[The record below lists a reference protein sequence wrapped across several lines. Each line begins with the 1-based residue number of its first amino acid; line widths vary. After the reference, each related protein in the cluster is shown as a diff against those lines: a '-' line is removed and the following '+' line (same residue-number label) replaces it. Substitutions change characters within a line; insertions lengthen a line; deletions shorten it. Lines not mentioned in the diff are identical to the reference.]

1 MKKKKNYNV
10 IGIMTG
16 TSMDGIDISY
26 CFTNGL
32 NKIKIL
38 NEKSYN
44 YRISTQNFIK
54 KIKIINFTNK
64 KNTNKYDDDN
74 ITKIIISYL
83 KIFLKEF
90 NI

>member
-64 KNTNKYDDDN
+64 QNTTKYDLSL
-74 ITKIIISYL
+74 IHI
-83 KIFLKEF
+83 
-90 NI
+90 